1 MKKGKRVKPL
11 LKKNKHNKIVKDF
24 DQQKAKHIEKLATQM
39 LKKDEQFQKLKEKNI
54 DTNFLKL
61 F

>member
-1 MKKGKRVKPL
+1 MRKVKPL
-11 LKKNKHNKIVKDF
+11 LKKKKHDKIVKDF
-24 DQQKAKHIEKLATQM
+24 DTQKVKHVEKLATQM
-39 LKKDEQFQKLKEKNI
+39 LKKDEQFQKLKEKKI

>member
-1 MKKGKRVKPL
+1 MRKVKPL
-11 LKKNKHNKIVKDF
+11 LKKKKHDKIVKDF
-24 DQQKAKHIEKLATQM
+24 DKQKSKHVEKLATQM
-39 LKKDEQFQKLKEKNI
+39 LKKDEQFQKLKEKKI

>member
-1 MKKGKRVKPL
+1 MRKIKPL
-11 LKKNKHNKIVKDF
+11 LKKKKHDKIVKDF
-24 DQQKAKHIEKLATQM
+24 DTQKAKHVEKLATQM
-39 LKKDEQFQKLKEKNI
+39 LKKDEQFQKLKEKKI

>member
-1 MKKGKRVKPL
+1 MRKVKPL
-11 LKKNKHNKIVKDF
+11 LKKKKHDKIVKDF
-24 DQQKAKHIEKLATQM
+24 DKQKSKHVEKLAIQM
-39 LKKDEQFQKLKEKNI
+39 LKKDEQFQKLKEKKI

>member
-1 MKKGKRVKPL
+1 MKKVKPL
-11 LKKNKHNKIVKDF
+11 LKRKKHDKIVKDF
-24 DQQKAKHIEKLATQM
+24 DNQKSRHVEKLATQM
-39 LKKDEQFQKLKEKNI
+39 LKKDEKFQKLKEKKI

>member
-1 MKKGKRVKPL
+1 MRKVKPL
-11 LKKNKHNKIVKDF
+11 LKKKKHDKIVKDF
-24 DQQKAKHIEKLATQM
+24 DNQKANHVEKLATQM
-39 LKKDEQFQKLKEKNI
+39 LKKDEQFQKLKEKKI

>member
-1 MKKGKRVKPL
+1 MRKVKPL
-11 LKKNKHNKIVKDF
+11 LKKKKHDKIVKDF
-24 DQQKAKHIEKLATQM
+24 DTQKAKNVEKLATQM
-39 LKKDEQFQKLKEKNI
+39 LKKDEQFQKLKEKKI

>member
-1 MKKGKRVKPL
+1 MKKIKPL
-11 LKKNKHNKIVKDF
+11 LKKKKHDKIVNDF
-24 DQQKAKHIEKLATQM
+24 DRQKSKHVEKLATQM
-39 LKKDEQFQKLKEKNI
+39 LKKDEQFQKLREKKI

>member
-1 MKKGKRVKPL
+1 MKKVKPL
-11 LKKNKHNKIVKDF
+11 LKRKKHDKIINDFNK
-24 DQQKAKHIEKLATQM
+24 QKSKHVEKLATQM
-39 LKKDEQFQKLKEKNI
+39 LKKDEQFQKLKEKKI

>member
-1 MKKGKRVKPL
+1 MKKVKPL
-11 LKKNKHNKIVKDF
+11 LKRKKHDKIVKDF
-24 DQQKAKHIEKLATQM
+24 NNQKSKHVEKLATQM
-39 LKKDEQFQKLKEKNI
+39 LKKDEQFQKLKEKKI

>member
-1 MKKGKRVKPL
+1 MKKVKPL
-11 LKKNKHNKIVKDF
+11 LKRKKHDKIVNDF
-24 DQQKAKHIEKLATQM
+24 DKQKSRHVEKLATQM
-39 LKKDEQFQKLKEKNI
+39 LKKDEQFQKLKEKKI

>member
-1 MKKGKRVKPL
+1 MKKVKPL
-11 LKKNKHNKIVKDF
+11 LKRKKHDKIVKDF
-24 DQQKAKHIEKLATQM
+24 DNQKSKHVEKLATQM
-39 LKKDEQFQKLKEKNI
+39 LKKDEQFQKLKEKKI

>member
-1 MKKGKRVKPL
+1 MKKVKSL
-11 LKKNKHNKIVKDF
+11 LKRKKHDKIVNDF
-24 DQQKAKHIEKLATQM
+24 DKQKSKHVEKLATQM
-39 LKKDEQFQKLKEKNI
+39 LKKDEQFQKLKEKKI

>member
-1 MKKGKRVKPL
+1 MKKVKPL
-11 LKKNKHNKIVKDF
+11 LKKKKHDKIIKDF
-24 DQQKAKHIEKLATQM
+24 DRQKSKHVEKLATQM
-39 LKKDEQFQKLKEKNI
+39 LKKDEQFQKLKEKKI

>member
-1 MKKGKRVKPL
+1 MKKVKPL
-11 LKKNKHNKIVKDF
+11 LKKKKHDKIVKDF
-24 DQQKAKHIEKLATQM
+24 DKQKARHVEKLATQM
-39 LKKDEQFQKLKEKNI
+39 LKKDEQFQKLKEKKI

>member
-1 MKKGKRVKPL
+1 MKKVKPL
-11 LKKNKHNKIVKDF
+11 LKKRKHDKTVKDF
-24 DQQKAKHIEKLATQM
+24 DKQKAKHVEKLATQM
-39 LKKDEQFQKLKEKNI
+39 LKKDEQFQKLKEKKI

>member
-1 MKKGKRVKPL
+1 MKKIKPL
-11 LKKNKHNKIVKDF
+11 LKIKKHDRIVNDF
-24 DQQKAKHIEKLATQM
+24 DKQKSKHVEKLATQM
-39 LKKDEQFQKLKEKNI
+39 LKKDEQFQKLKEKKI

>member
-1 MKKGKRVKPL
+1 MKKIKPFLKR
-11 LKKNKHNKIVKDF
+11 KKHDKIVNDF
-24 DQQKAKHIEKLATQM
+24 DKQKSKHVEKLATQM
-39 LKKDEQFQKLKEKNI
+39 LKKDEQFQKLKEKKI

>member
-1 MKKGKRVKPL
+1 MKKVKPL
-11 LKKNKHNKIVKDF
+11 LKKKKHEKIVNDF
-24 DQQKAKHIEKLATQM
+24 DKQKSEHVEKLATQM
-39 LKKDEQFQKLKEKNI
+39 LKKDEQFQKLKEKKI

>member
-1 MKKGKRVKPL
+1 MRKVKPL
-11 LKKNKHNKIVKDF
+11 LKRKKHDKIVNDF
-24 DQQKAKHIEKLATQM
+24 NKQKSRHVEKLATQM
-39 LKKDEQFQKLKEKNI
+39 LKKDEQFQKLKEKKI